1 MNYCALDDA
10 FQSIGAPPGCIN
22 DSAAKAARKE
32 ERRKARRCKSA
43 DPQNTY
49 DIPSMKPAVGLREQ
63 VTPDLEQMIPNEI
76 QKEIPRNIQNQS
88 QVKYPGTSSWFGA
101 SIDESNE
108 PFADYV
114 PNSENYRLQPDFL
127 SSFEQT
133 GVSKAGSLPNTS
145 MFWKPV
151 ANGVQT
157 AFTEPSEY
165 RESSKHIESISNND
179 IMKRLDKLW
188 ARLDDMNTSSPEQV
202 TSEILMF
209 ISSGIFVLFMMDLL
223 VKKGSTMR
231 F

>member
-32 ERRKARRCKSA
+32 GRRKARRCKSVE
-43 DPQNTY
+43 PQNTY
-49 DIPSMKPAVGLREQ
+49 EIPSMKTAVGLREQ
-63 VTPDLEQMIPNEI
+63 VTQDLEQIIPND
-76 QKEIPRNIQNQS
+76 IPRNIQNQS
-88 QVKYPGTSSWFGA
+88 QVKSSETSSWFGA

-157 AFTEPSEY
+157 AFTEPS
-165 RESSKHIESISNND
+165 KHIESISNND

>member
-22 DSAAKAARKE
+22 DSATRAARKE
-32 ERRKARRCKSA
+32 ERRKARRCKTE
-43 DPQNTY
+43 DPDRQNLTKQA
-49 DIPSMKPAVGLREQ
+49 IPAIKPAIGLREQ
-63 VTPDLEQMIPNEI
+63 VTQELEQFTPNDIPCI
-76 QKEIPRNIQNQS
+76 ISKQNPS
-88 QVKYPGTSSWFGA
+88 QTKHTGTTSWFGA
-101 SIDESNE
+101 SIDESIDE
-108 PFADYV
+108 SFADYI
-114 PNSENYRLQPDFL
+114 PNSDNYRLQPDFL
-127 SSFEQT
+127 TSFEQT

-151 ANGVQT
+151 TNGVQT
-157 AFTEPSEY
+157 AFTEPIEHS
-165 RESSKHIESISNND
+165 ESISNND

-188 ARLDDMNTSSPEQV
+188 ARLDDMNIASPEQI

>member
-63 VTPDLEQMIPNEI
+63 VTPDLEQIIPNEI
-76 QKEIPRNIQNQS
+76 QKELPRNIQNQS

-151 ANGVQT
+151 TNGVQT
-157 AFTEPSEY
+157 AFTEPIEHS
-165 RESSKHIESISNND
+165 ESISNND

-188 ARLDDMNTSSPEQV
+188 ARLDDMNIASPEQI